1 MRLVATLLFGLVA
14 CNKGFTPIADAEA
27 GGGADLGVVER
38 SVADHHTSGSEGGTL
53 DGTAVPTCP
62 GPVVSEDIDT
72 FHDPG
77 EHTSIAVD
85 SKGDLHISNLGAG
98 EPFDL
103 LGNGGWWDARYSVR
117 RSGTWQSEDI
127 ATSGV
132 VGSFSA
138 IGVAPSGEVH
148 VVFYKDGDRD
158 LIYSHRDATG
168 WKLPQAI
175 LSDGDGGWGNDLAV
189 DDSGTVHAVTFS
201 RPSSGQDQVAY
212 LRRVGA
218 AWEAAVVVEASAFDS
233 GPKSGLAVQPDGTVH
248 LSLQDAS
255 GKLKYRRGKDGVF
268 QAAQILDS
276 GLGAGATDIAV
287 DGTGDAQI
295 AYYDGT
301 AKVLKF
307 IGQQSGI
314 FGAPMTLDSS
324 GVVGSYHAIAASA
337 GGDLWIAYYDFTNQ
351 DLRVIRRQGGSWG
364 PPQTVDSAG
373 HVGRYCSAAL
383 GSDGALH
390 VAHWNVTTRALRHT
404 RVCP

>member
-1 MRLVATLLFGLVA
+1 MKLVLALVLLLPA

-27 GGGADLGVVER
+27 GTVDLGAAER
-38 SVADHHTSGSEGGTL
+38 AVADRHISVGESSAT
-53 DGTAVPTCP
+53 DGAPIPTCP
-62 GPVVSEDIDT
+62 GPVLSQDIDT

-85 SKGDLHISNLGAG
+85 GRGDLHISNLGAG
-98 EPFDL
+98 EPYDMW
-103 LGNGGWWDARYSVR
+103 GNGGFWDARYSVR
-117 RSGTWQSEDI
+117 RGGTWQSEDI

-132 VGSFSA
+132 VGSFCA

-158 LIYSHRDATG
+158 LLYAHRDATG

-175 LSDGDGGWGNDLAV
+175 LSDGDCGWGNDLAV

-212 LRRVGA
+212 LRRVGS
-218 AWEAAVVVEASAFDS
+218 AWQAAVVVEPSTFDT
-233 GPKSGLAVQPDGTVH
+233 GPKSGIAVQPDGTVH
-248 LSLQDAS
+248 LSLQDAT

-268 QAAQILDS
+268 QAAQTLDS
-276 GLGAGATDIAV
+276 GLGAGASDIAV
-287 DGTGDAQI
+287 DGNGDAHI

-301 AKVLKF
+301 TKVLRF

-324 GVVGSYHAIAASA
+324 GVVGSYHGIVATA

-390 VAHWNVTTRALRHT
+390 VAHWNVSSRALRYT